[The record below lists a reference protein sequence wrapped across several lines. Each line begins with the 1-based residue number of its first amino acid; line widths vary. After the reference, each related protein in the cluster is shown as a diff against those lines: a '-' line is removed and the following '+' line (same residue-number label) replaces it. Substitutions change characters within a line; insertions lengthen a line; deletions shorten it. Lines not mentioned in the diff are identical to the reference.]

1 MWFLSFS
8 TFAVDHALYTE
19 RYDCYTLIKDVL
31 FYIVFDPRLYL
42 ANITTEYIDSL
53 SPDVTIIEE
62 KSIKIKVTNTI
73 LDKGHK
79 LKVHQ
84 TLRRRL
90 GRLLNDLCMFNQRFK
105 GTFVS

>member
-19 RYDCYTLIKDVL
+19 RFDCYTLIKDVL

-42 ANITTEYIDSL
+42 TNITTEYIDSL

-84 TLRRRL
+84 TL
-90 GRLLNDLCMFNQRFK
+90 
-105 GTFVS
+105 